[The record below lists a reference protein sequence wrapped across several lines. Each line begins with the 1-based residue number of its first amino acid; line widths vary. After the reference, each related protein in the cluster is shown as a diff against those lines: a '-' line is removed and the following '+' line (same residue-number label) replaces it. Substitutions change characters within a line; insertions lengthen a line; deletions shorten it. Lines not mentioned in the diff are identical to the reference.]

1 MKLPSDR
8 FSYSAMPQRRAIALP
23 GGARIA
29 VYVVVNVEDW
39 DFRKPI
45 VRQYVPSPAAVPVVP
60 DVQNWAWHEYGL
72 RVGFWRLLEA
82 LSRRGL
88 KASAPINARLCESY
102 EPVARAML
110 EAGWEFVGHGV
121 VQGAMH
127 AVPDQREAIQTSMRI
142 LSDFAGRAP
151 KGWLGPGMAETGETL
166 DLLAEAGFGYVCD
179 WAMDEHPVEMATDHG
194 PVVAMPYSL
203 ETGDLPMMVAHHHES
218 ESWLRRLRD
227 QFDRL
232 YAEGETQPRIMSL
245 SVHPYIMGV
254 PHRIGYF
261 EQALDHFARHDGVWF
276 ATAGEI
282 YDWYRAEAREG

>member
-1 MKLPSDR
+1 
-8 FSYSAMPQRRAIALP
+8 MPHRSPLTLP

-29 VYVVVNVEDW
+29 IYVVVNVEDW

-45 VRQYVPSPAAVPVVP
+45 VRQYVSSPAAVPVVP

-110 EAGWEFVGHGV
+110 EADWELVGHGL

-127 AVPDQREAIQTSMRI
+127 AVPDQREAIRSSMRI
-142 LSDFAGRAP
+142 LRDFAGRAP
-151 KGWLGPGMAETGETL
+151 KGWLGPGMAETAETL
-166 DLLAEAGFGYVCD
+166 DLLAEAGFRYVCD

-194 PVVAMPYSL
+194 PIVAMPYSL

-218 ESWLRRLRD
+218 EAWLRRLRE

-232 YAEGETQPRIMSL
+232 YAEGGMQPRIMSL

-261 EQALDHFARHDGVWF
+261 EQALDYFARHEGVWF
-276 ATAGEI
+276 TMAGEI
-282 YDWYRAEAREG
+282 YDWFDAARRS